1 MIKHIIILILIIL
14 VFCFSGFA
22 ERVAVL
28 PELMK
33 PRIMA
38 VDDTQL
44 YVTEEASVFIYSLKD
59 FKLVKKFGSAG
70 QGPQE
75 FFIVPTVPLT
85 IDVQTDQII
94 AVSIRKVSYFTKEGE
109 FIKEVKMKSMAYF
122 LQPMGDR
129 FLGLSEIVEEGVVY
143 QTINIYDLEINK
155 LKEIYRVKK
164 NFQKPGSGTRVLEKT
179 FTYQAYEDK
188 ILLPGEDD
196 AIIDVFDNEMKK
208 LFSIHLDQGKRKV
221 DQKFKDTVIE
231 RLKTDPTTKDIFPIL
246 KPIIF
251 PDYFPTIAAFFVDD
265 GTIYVMTWK
274 IENSI
279 NEFFTYDM
287 NGKFKKHLMIPIQY
301 ETELQPYPITIN
313 KEKLYQIVEN
323 EEEEVWEFHM
333 SEIK

>member
-1 MIKHIIILILIIL
+1 MLKHIIILILILI

-22 ERVAVL
+22 EKVAVL

-33 PRIMA
+33 PSIMA

-59 FKLVKKFGSAG
+59 FELVKKFGRAG

-75 FFIVPTVPLT
+75 FFIVPTLPLV

-94 AVSIRKVSYFTKEGE
+94 AVSIRKVSYFTKQGE
-109 FIKEVKMKSMAYF
+109 FIKEVRMKSMAFY

-129 FLGLSEIVEEGVVY
+129 FLGIAEIPEDGVVY
-143 QTINIYDLEINK
+143 NTINIYDLEINK
-155 LKEIYRVKK
+155 LKEVYRVKK
-164 NFQKPGSGTRVLEKT
+164 NFQKPGSGLKVLEKT
-179 FTYQAYEDK
+179 LTYQAYKDK
-188 ILLPGEDD
+188 ILLPGKDD
-196 AIIDVFDNEMKK
+196 ATIDVFDREMKK
-208 LFSIHLDQGKRKV
+208 LFSIHLDQEKRKV
-221 DQKFKDTVIE
+221 DQKFKDNAIKQ
-231 RLKTDPTTKDIFPIL
+231 LKTDPTTKDIFPLL

-251 PDYFPTIAAFFVDD
+251 PDYFPTIAAFFVEDD
-265 GTIYVMTWK
+265 TIYVMTWK

-287 NGKFKKHLMIPIQY
+287 SGKFKKRLLIPIQY
-301 ETELQPYPITIN
+301 ETELKPYPITLN
-313 KEKLYQIVEN
+313 KGKLYQIVEN

-333 SEIK
+333 SKIE